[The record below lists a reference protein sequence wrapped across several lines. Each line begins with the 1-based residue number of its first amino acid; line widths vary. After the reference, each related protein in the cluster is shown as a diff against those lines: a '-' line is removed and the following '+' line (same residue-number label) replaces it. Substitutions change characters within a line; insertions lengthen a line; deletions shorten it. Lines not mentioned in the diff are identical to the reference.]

1 MCHLSAEFFENSLS
15 SFLSLEILLTNKQ
28 TNANENV
35 TFLTL
40 KEVIAKVRRF
50 DLFYSKDQTF
60 LFYVRST
67 YFYSKIVGLA

>member
-1 MCHLSAEFFENSLS
+1 MFFFQWLMCHLSAEFFENSLS

-67 YFYSKIVGLA
+67 